1 MSDKETIEALH
12 NEIELLQR
20 EVDKLKAER
29 IELTQLIV
37 RLLKEKYNI
46 NNK

>member
-1 MSDKETIEALH
+1 MSDKETIQALR

-29 IELTQLIV
+29 IELTTLIV